1 MDTFEFAT
9 RSKLRFPFKG
19 LINVEDLWDLSTEN
33 LDNIYKALNSQLKQ
47 TQEESLLK
55 VRSTGDK
62 ELDAKIEIIKH
73 IVTVKLEEATARL
86 QAKEKREQKQKIM
99 EILQNKKE
107 ASLLGKT
114 EEELQKMLAELEN

>member
-1 MDTFEFAT
+1 MDIFEVAT
-9 RSKLRFPFKG
+9 RSKFRFPFKG

-33 LDNIYKALNSQLKQ
+33 LDSIYKNLNSQLKQ

-62 ELDAKIEIIKH
+62 ELDVKIEIVKH

-114 EEELQKMLAELEN
+114 TEELQKMLEELGD